1 MRRKL
6 LVLSVAAI
14 MAATMSFT
22 GPAFALVISD
32 GVTLPP
38 DFGGIPDSGSGGAT
52 DSGSGGTTDSGSG
65 GTTKKGGGGK
75 GGTKPAHTKRI
86 K

>member
-38 DFGGIPDSGSGGAT
+38 DFGGIPDSGSGG
-52 DSGSGGTTDSGSG
+52 TTDSGSG

-75 GGTKPAHTKRI
+75 GGTKPGHTKRI